1 MGHTPSE
8 RRNLLHLDEL
18 LRVEMPK
25 LAYIQEQATS
35 LSLKLLKRV
44 EKMEKEERDAQD
56 VLAVVK
62 LLDNT
67 IHNLGQMS
75 EDLDAMAGKLRA
87 YA

>member
-25 LAYIQEQATS
+25 LAYIQQQATS
-35 LSLKLLKRV
+35 LSLQLLKRA

-62 LLDNT
+62 LLDST
-67 IHNLGQMS
+67 IDNLGQMS

-87 YA
+87 HA

>member
-1 MGHTPSE
+1 MGHTPSD

-35 LSLKLLKRV
+35 LSLKLLKRA

-62 LLDNT
+62 LLDST
-67 IHNLGQMS
+67 IQSLGQMS

-87 YA
+87 HA

>member
-35 LSLKLLKRV
+35 LSLKLLKRA

-62 LLDNT
+62 LLDHT

-75 EDLDAMAGKLRA
+75 EDLDAMAGKLRSHA
-87 YA
+87 

>member
-8 RRNLLHLDEL
+8 RRSLLHLDEL

-35 LSLKLLKRV
+35 LSLKLLKRA

-62 LLDNT
+62 LLDST
-67 IHNLGQMS
+67 IQSLGEMS

-87 YA
+87 HA